1 MKRVIVDYRKVP
13 KDVLKVLTEKY
24 PDGYDHEDTVSFK
37 NSNGEW
43 IRALEIVINDTVYLV
58 KVNAQ
63 SSNNTLKDI
72 DIKDIGAEKN
82 V

>member
-24 PDGYDHEDTVSFK
+24 PDGYDHEDAVSFK

-43 IRALEIVINDTVYLV
+43 VRALEIALNDTVYLV

-72 DIKDIGAEKN
+72 DINDIDAK
-82 V
+82 